1 MVERTEPLASLLSR
15 RNAVRDFAEAC
26 GISTAAVSQ
35 WRQVPVKHAE
45 TIAALTGLSVADL
58 RPTQSDEQEAA

>member
-35 WRQVPVKHAE
+35 WRQVPARHAP
-45 TIAALTGLSVADL
+45 TIARLTGLSVSDL
-58 RPTQSDEQEAA
+58 RPSGISEQEAA